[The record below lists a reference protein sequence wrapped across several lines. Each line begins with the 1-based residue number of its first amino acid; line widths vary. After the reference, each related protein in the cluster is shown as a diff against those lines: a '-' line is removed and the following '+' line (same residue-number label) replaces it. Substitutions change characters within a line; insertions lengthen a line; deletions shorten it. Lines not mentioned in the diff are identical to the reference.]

1 MVHRLSCRCA
11 RVKGLV
17 LHADRCLN
25 RSVCYCLDCQSY
37 AHFLDKQGEMLDAD
51 GGTGIVAARPRDV
64 VITQGHEMVSC
75 MSLSD
80 SGLLRWYARCC
91 NTALGNTHRNYKV
104 SFVALVDA
112 CLQGTPLVL
121 EESFGPVQ
129 FRLNAKSARR
139 PLAPMTE
146 RKLGAVWRTI
156 GWLLKSQLGGRFR
169 NNPFFDSRTGAPVSL
184 PKVLMVA
191 EREELRKTF

>member
-1 MVHRLSCRCA
+1 MVHPLSCRCA

-17 LHADRCLN
+17 SQPERCLN
-25 RSVCYCLDCQSY
+25 RSVCYCLDCRAY
-37 AHFLDKQGEMLDAD
+37 AHFLDRQGDMLDAD

-80 SGLLRWYARCC
+80 GGLLRWYARCC
-91 NTALGNTHRNYKV
+91 NTALGNTHRNHKV
-104 SFVALVDA
+104 SFVALADA
-112 CLQGTPLVL
+112 CLRDAPPAL

-139 PLAPMTE
+139 PLVPMKE
-146 RKLGAVWRTI
+146 RKLGAVLRTI

-169 NNPFFDSRTGAPVSL
+169 SNPFFDSRTGAPMSL
-184 PKVLMVA
+184 PKVLMAA
-191 EREELRKTF
+191 ERAELRKLV